1 MIQIKQSI
9 MKNDRAKEKFILGTA
24 RDQGYKQAAKFII
37 VCEETSLN
45 NILPFLSRDELIGI
59 IKEVLKINLLTKK
72 DAKNILKDFGFVYEM
87 LRTKYSGGIIKAR
100 NMLNKSLGKE
110 IGSSILSQ
118 ILPPKKDE

>member
-1 MIQIKQSI
+1 SQ
-9 MKNDRAKEKFILGTA
+9 
-24 RDQGYKQAAKFII
+24 
-37 VCEETSLN
+37 
-45 NILPFLSRDELIGI
+45 DELIGI

-72 DAKNILKDFGFVYEM
+72 DAKNILKEFGFGYEM